1 MKQNFKLNQIASKL
15 TNDMTLR
22 KGNAKHT
29 VLFDSVPMI
38 CRQISNYTSNMIQKE
53 SSKLLSNHKITIIL
67 TPLGWINTKNKTK
80 LCSLAQITEN
90 I

>member
-22 KGNAKHT
+22 KGNANHT

-38 CRQISNYTSNMIQKE
+38 CRQIPNYTSNMMQKE
-53 SSKLLSNHKITIIL
+53 SSK
-67 TPLGWINTKNKTK
+67 
-80 LCSLAQITEN
+80 
-90 I
+90 